1 VNGYGAFADSGW
13 ISASNTINNAI
24 VINHSLGAIPT
35 FVSVMFSPDKV
46 VAYSCTRMWSQKND
60 ANPVTIE
67 LTSTTITLNL
77 VRSVPLFG
85 AWKAME
91 PDGVWTHWNT
101 GYFRVCATK

>member
-1 VNGYGAFADSGW
+1 MKKSRNDISMSVDS
-13 ISASNTINNAI
+13 TI
-24 VINHSLGAIPT
+24 VTSSVTIPA

-46 VAYSCTRMWSQKND
+46 VAYSCARMWSQKDD

-77 VRSVPLFG
+77 VRGVPLFG

>member
-1 VNGYGAFADSGW
+1 MSVDS
-13 ISASNTINNAI
+13 TI
-24 VINHSLGAIPT
+24 VTSSVTIPA

-46 VAYSCTRMWSQKND
+46 VAYSCARMWSQKDD

-77 VRSVPLFG
+77 VRGVPLFG